1 VVETKQN
8 MPRIFSH
15 TRGSTCG
22 FKYNNELWFVVHLV
36 SYEEPRHYY
45 HLLAVFNEN
54 MDLMRY
60 SAPFKFEG
68 EPIEYSLGLV
78 VEDSRV
84 LITYSVW
91 DRTTKLAVY
100 DKTYV
105 DNLLKYRI

>member
-1 VVETKQN
+1 
-8 MPRIFSH
+8 
-15 TRGSTCG
+15 
-22 FKYNNELWFVVHLV
+22 
-36 SYEEPRHYY
+36 
-45 HLLAVFNEN
+45 

-78 VEDSRV
+78 IEDSRV